1 MEIIF
6 FFFVEIQ
13 IIVFYGDYLFFFF
26 VEIQIIVFY
35 EDYLKK
41 KKKDYSTRNV
51 KSGVWYNYSV
61 L

>member
-13 IIVFYGDYLFFFF
+13 IK
-26 VEIQIIVFY
+26 VFY

-41 KKKDYSTRNV
+41 KDYSTKNV
-51 KSGVWYNYSV
+51 ESGVWYNYSV